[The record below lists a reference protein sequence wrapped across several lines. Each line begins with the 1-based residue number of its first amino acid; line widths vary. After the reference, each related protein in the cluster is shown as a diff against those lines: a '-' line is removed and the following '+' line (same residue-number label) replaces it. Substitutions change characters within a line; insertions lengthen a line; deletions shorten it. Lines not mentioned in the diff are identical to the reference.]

1 MKKILILVFIILIF
15 ISSSVLADEYTRIEG
30 EDFFNETVEKIST
43 GNFSITPENVLDYI
57 LNLLFEE
64 LSKSSSLIISIFVIA
79 LLSGSLNVI
88 NIDKSKA
95 SNAAYFSCFALMS
108 VAVIKL
114 ITVAIGYGTAVI
126 NEMSD
131 FVTKLSPILT
141 VLLVSSGYATSA
153 SAFYPVFTSSIYL
166 ICLIIQKCIIPMIYA
181 GCVIGIANNLS
192 NYVQLNHFSNMLKS
206 LSKWLLTASLTIFSG
221 INAIYGFCAPSL
233 DNLGMKT
240 AKFAVG
246 SIIPVVGNFLSESIE
261 TVLSGT
267 KLMKNAVGTAG
278 IVSLLVICII
288 PCIKVSAIML
298 TVKITA
304 ALIEPLS
311 DKKYADMLNE
321 AANCITMMFSSMLC
335 VAVLFILSIA
345 IIIGTTNTITWG

>member
-1 MKKILILVFIILIF
+1 MRKLLFLILGIITLF
-15 ISSSVLADEYTRIEG
+15 TFTVSANEYTQIEG
-30 EDFFNETVEKIST
+30 EIFFNETVNEISS
-43 GNFSITPENVLDYI
+43 GDFSITPEKILQYI
-57 LNLLFEE
+57 LDLLFEE

-79 LLSGSLNVI
+79 LLSGVLNVI
-88 NIDKSKA
+88 NTDKSKA

-114 ITVAIGYGTAVI
+114 ISTSVGYGNAVI
-126 NEMSD
+126 DEMST
-131 FVTKLSPILT
+131 FVTKLSPVLT
-141 VLLVSSGYATSA
+141 ILLVSSGYTTSA

-166 ICLIIQKCIIPMIYA
+166 ICLIIQKCIIPLIYS
-181 GCVIGIANNLS
+181 GCIIGIANNLS

-233 DNLGMKT
+233 DNIGMKT

-267 KLMKNAVGTAG
+267 RLMKNAVGTAG
-278 IVSLLVICII
+278 IISLLVICAI
-288 PCIKVSAIML
+288 PCIKVGAIMIA
-298 TVKITA
+298 VKIAA
-304 ALIEPLS
+304 ALIEPIS

-321 AANCITMMFSSMLC
+321 ASGCITMMFSSMLC

-345 IIIGTTNTITWG
+345 IIIGTTNTIT